1 MGKTDFT
8 PLPERI
14 TRVPGHPRWRKLV
27 RPVRKVWPDNPRPRG
42 F

>member
-14 TRVPGHPRWRKLV
+14 TRVPSHPPRRIE
-27 RPVRKVWPDNPRPRG
+27 RPVRKVWRDNPRPRG